1 MANVTV
7 IPATRNFHT
16 GIRKD
21 AVVQKKTAGYARV
34 STDSEEQQTSYEAQ
48 VDYYTNYIKGRDD
61 WEFVEVYTDDG
72 ITGTTVNRPAF
83 QRTMQMILCGEVNS
97 LIVTEL
103 SRLSRNQSFAN
114 NLIEVTLPSFKVRLF
129 SLSATNTPADEN
141 LAMFFNLFNEY
152 FPRMT
157 SQKINTVI
165 QMKAEVGTRI
175 ASIPPYGYQKDPED
189 KYKFPTAYFLFKQG
203 ISLSFP

>member
-1 MANVTV
+1 MPKTTKKITT
-7 IPATRNFHT
+7 IPATLTRFTATPINQ
-16 GIRKD
+16 
-21 AVVQKKTAGYARV
+21 QKKRRVAGYARV
-34 STDSEEQQTSYEAQ
+34 STDHDDQFSSYAAQ

-129 SLSATNTPADEN
+129 SLSEGYDNATNTPADEN
-141 LAMFFNLFNEY
+141 F
-152 FPRMT
+152 
-157 SQKINTVI
+157 
-165 QMKAEVGTRI
+165 
-175 ASIPPYGYQKDPED
+175 
-189 KYKFPTAYFLFKQG
+189 
-203 ISLSFP
+203 

>member
-1 MANVTV
+1 
-7 IPATRNFHT
+7 
-16 GIRKD
+16 
-21 AVVQKKTAGYARV
+21 
-34 STDSEEQQTSYEAQ
+34 
-48 VDYYTNYIKGRDD
+48 
-61 WEFVEVYTDDG
+61 
-72 ITGTTVNRPAF
+72 
-83 QRTMQMILCGEVNS
+83 MQMILCGEVNS
-97 LIVTEL
+97 LIVTDL

-129 SLSATNTPADEN
+129 SLSEGYDNATNTPADEN

>member
-1 MANVTV
+1 MPKTTKKITT
-7 IPATRNFHT
+7 IPATLTRFTATPINQ
-16 GIRKD
+16 
-21 AVVQKKTAGYARV
+21 QKKRRVAGYARV
-34 STDSEEQQTSYEAQ
+34 STDHDDQFSSYAAQ

-129 SLSATNTPADEN
+129 SLSEGYDNVQRVFSPHDQPENQHGDPDESRSRYPDRLHPALWVSEG
-141 LAMFFNLFNEY
+141 
-152 FPRMT
+152 
-157 SQKINTVI
+157 SGGQV
-165 QMKAEVGTRI
+165 
-175 ASIPPYGYQKDPED
+175 
-189 KYKFPTAYFLFKQG
+189 
-203 ISLSFP
+203 

>member
-1 MANVTV
+1 MPKTTKKITT
-7 IPATRNFHT
+7 IPATLTRFTATPINQ
-16 GIRKD
+16 
-21 AVVQKKTAGYARV
+21 QKKRRVAGYARV
-34 STDSEEQQTSYEAQ
+34 STDHDDQFSSYAAQ

-129 SLSATNTPADEN
+129 SLSEGYDNATNTPADEN

-157 SQKINTVI
+157 SPENQH
-165 QMKAEVGTRI
+165 G
-175 ASIPPYGYQKDPED
+175 DPDESRSRYPD
-189 KYKFPTAYFLFKQG
+189 RLHPALWVSEGSGGQV
-203 ISLSFP
+203 